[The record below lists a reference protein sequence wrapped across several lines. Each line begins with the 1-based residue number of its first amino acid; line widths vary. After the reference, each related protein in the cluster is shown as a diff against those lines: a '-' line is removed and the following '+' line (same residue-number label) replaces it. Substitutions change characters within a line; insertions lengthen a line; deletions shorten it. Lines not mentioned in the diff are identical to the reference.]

1 MAPHSCPALGQDTA
15 GTASTV
21 HKATLVEAKG
31 EGTGGRNT
39 VAEEAPG
46 WRRVLAEVSAIS
58 NFKAE
63 DCGRTRTL
71 RES

>member
-1 MAPHSCPALGQDTA
+1 MADEQSLRLLTPVLGQALATA

-21 HKATLVEAKG
+21 HKATSV

-46 WRRVLAEVSAIS
+46 WRRVLAETSAIS
-58 NFKAE
+58 DFNTETAG
-63 DCGRTRTL
+63 GR
-71 RES
+71 EP